1 MDFLIRTTDRGQNFR
16 VMAAVTTGVTET
28 ARVRHD
34 TWPVAT
40 AALGRTLT
48 GALLLGANLKGNDMI
63 TLRMIG
69 DGPLGAIVVSA
80 NARGEVRGYVQE
92 PHVDL
97 PRRVEGK
104 LPVGE
109 AVGRGMLNVTRDL
122 GMKEPF
128 TGSVEI
134 ISGEIAEDLT
144 HYLVTSEQTPS
155 AVALGVL
162 VDREGKVRASGGFW
176 LEILPEA
183 DEEVVAGLEKNLAC
197 LPTVS
202 SMIGDGAGP
211 EEIARAVAGG
221 YELKILDS
229 APVTFKCSCARRK
242 VEGILVSLGKDDILR
257 LIEERGGAEVRCH
270 FCGEV
275 YNFSVDDLKNLLE
288 EMQR

>member
-1 MDFLIRTTDRGQNFR
+1 MDFLIRAMDSGRNFR
-16 VMAAVTTGVTET
+16 VFAAVTSGVAEV

-40 AALGRTLT
+40 AALGRAMT
-48 GALLLGANLKGNDMI
+48 GALLLGANLKGDDMI
-63 TLRMIG
+63 TLRIMG

-80 NARGEVRGYVQE
+80 NARGGVRGYVQE

-109 AVGRGMLNVTRDL
+109 AVGRGMLSVTRDM

-144 HYLVTSEQTPS
+144 HYMAVSEQVPS
-155 AVALGVL
+155 ALALGVL
-162 VDREGKVRASGGFW
+162 VDREGNVKASGGF
-176 LEILPEA
+176 LAEILPGA
-183 DEEVVAGLEKNLAC
+183 DEEVVAGLEKNLAG
-197 LPTVS
+197 LPPVS
-202 SMIGDGAGP
+202 SMIMEGAGP
-211 EEIARAVAGG
+211 EEIAGAVAGSF
-221 YELKILDS
+221 ELMVLDRKEV
-229 APVTFKCSCARRK
+229 AFQCSCGKKK
-242 VEGILVSLGKDDILR
+242 VEGVLVSLGRDNIAGLM
-257 LIEERGGAEVRCH
+257 EERGGAEVRCH

-275 YNFSVDDLKNLLE
+275 YQYSRDELESLLA
-288 EMQR
+288 EMG